1 MITVALVLL
10 AIGGSFF
17 FLRLLKGPSLAS
29 RVVAL
34 DGIVATVVSAI
45 AALAARWDDDHFLDV
60 MVVVALIGFVA
71 TSAVALF
78 IEERGG

>member
-1 MITVALVLL
+1 MITAALVLL
-10 AIGGSFF
+10 AVGALFF
-17 FLRLLKGPSLAS
+17 FIRLLKGPSIAS

-34 DGIVATVVSAI
+34 DGIVATIVSAI
-45 AALAARWDDDHFLDV
+45 AALSAAWGHGHFLDV

-78 IEERGG
+78 IQERGG

>member
-1 MITVALVLL
+1 
-10 AIGGSFF
+10 
-17 FLRLLKGPSLAS
+17 
-29 RVVAL
+29 VVAL
-34 DGIVATVVSAI
+34 DGIVATVVSTI
-45 AALAARWDDDHFLDV
+45 AALSAKWRHDHFLDV

>member
-1 MITVALVLL
+1 MITASLILL
-10 AIGGSFF
+10 ATGALFF
-17 FLRLLKGPSLAS
+17 SIRLLKGPSLAS

-34 DGIVATVVSAI
+34 DGIVATIVSAI
-45 AALAARWDDDHFLDV
+45 AALSAEWGHAYFLDV

-78 IEERGG
+78 IQERGG

>member
-1 MITVALVLL
+1 MIVAALVLL
-10 AIGGSFF
+10 TAGALFF
-17 FLRLLKGPSLAS
+17 FVRLLKGPSLAS

-34 DGIVATVVSAI
+34 DGIVATIVSAI
-45 AALAARWDDDHFLDV
+45 AALSAKWGHAKFLDV